1 MGTLGPLVVWAK
13 GYFPGV
19 LMGGEDMPGPA
30 YLEWTGWCM
39 TPGFLFDDA
48 TLPERANFARLTAP
62 LRCIQIADDPWGTQA
77 AVAHMAEHFTA
88 SRDRSIWRVTPADA
102 GVAKIGHFG
111 FFRPDC
117 ARNCGAPPRIGCS
130 GAHGVS
136 PRLRPPSPLAS
147 AAQEG
152 LTPPH
157 RQFERRRVSMRPCGM
172 ALKDPTFTIGIEEEY
187 LLVDQASRDLVR
199 EMPQALFEPRSRPA
213 RPGGARVPEIA
224 DRGRHRRAHDAAR
237 RPAPSLHPAPDRRQ
251 AWPASTAWRPSPPP
265 PIRSRAGASQQPTE
279 RERYQAIAQDLAGVG
294 RRLVICGMHVHVG
307 IEDDE
312 LRIDLMNQAR
322 YFLPHLLVLSTSSP
336 FAEGED
342 TGLKCYRLAA
352 YQELPRTGLPGR
364 FESWEEYR
372 HTVDLLVRNGII
384 EDASK
389 IWWDLRPSPRFP
401 TLEMRITDVCTRL
414 EDAVCVAAM
423 YVSILR
429 MLYRIRRANQTWR
442 SYPLFLLSE
451 NRWRA
456 QRYGVAGTLFD
467 FGKGELVRLPRPRR
481 GAAGAAARGCR
492 GAGLLAEVEHA
503 RTIVAARH
511 QRRPAGAVLRAAGGR
526 GRLTRGGTRGRGRS
540 SDRGDAGAKY
550 PRPVP

>member
-1 MGTLGPLVVWAK
+1 
-13 GYFPGV
+13 
-19 LMGGEDMPGPA
+19 MP
-30 YLEWTGWCM
+30 
-39 TPGFLFDDA
+39 
-48 TLPERANFARLTAP
+48 
-62 LRCIQIADDPWGTQA
+62 
-77 AVAHMAEHFTA
+77 
-88 SRDRSIWRVTPADA
+88 
-102 GVAKIGHFG
+102 
-111 FFRPDC
+111 
-117 ARNCGAPPRIGCS
+117 
-130 GAHGVS
+130 
-136 PRLRPPSPLAS
+136 
-147 AAQEG
+147 
-152 LTPPH
+152 
-157 RQFERRRVSMRPCGM
+157 
-172 ALKDPTFTIGIEEEY
+172 LKDPTFTIGIEEEY
-187 LLVDQASRDLVR
+187 LLVERASRDLVG
-199 EMPQALFEPRSRPA
+199 EMPQALFEDCERALRGHVAREFLKSQIEVETGVHKTPA
-213 RPGGARVPEIA
+213 EAGRELAQARATVASLAAQHGLAPIA
-224 DRGRHRRAHDAAR
+224 
-237 RPAPSLHPAPDRRQ
+237 
-251 AWPASTAWRPSPPP
+251 ASTHPFARWST
-265 PIRSRAGASQQPTE
+265 QQPTE
-279 RERYQAIAQDLAGVG
+279 RARYQAIAKDLAGVG

-372 HTVDLLVRNGII
+372 QTVDLLVRAGII

-423 YVSILR
+423 FVSILR

-467 FGKGELVRLPRPRR
+467 FGKGELVPFADLVEE
-481 GAAGAAARGCR
+481 
-492 GAGLLAEVEHA
+492 LLALLREDAEALGCSAEMAHA
-503 RTIVAARH
+503 RTIVARGTSADR
-511 QRRPAGAVLRAAGGR
+511 QVACFEQLIAQGASREEALKGVVDHLIAETVGN
-526 GRLTRGGTRGRGRS
+526 S
-540 SDRGDAGAKY
+540 
-550 PRPVP
+550 